1 MAHHK
6 LIFEE
11 DFEEEFKLIG
21 IHASVENYKIA
32 FLLNQ
37 YLRTNF
43 KRRRKDLDF
52 STKNLSISF
61 PIFEYYDATTYYD
74 MFLVANK
81 SKSLEIF
88 TSKAEGLFPETSA
101 EKTSTSYL
109 LPEYKT
115 VDYIIKVFTELEE
128 VPVQKIISE
137 INKIKQ
143 IISAYEIEIDK
154 IKSINNLIFE

>member
-21 IHASVENYKIA
+21 IHTNVENYKIA

-37 YLRTNF
+37 HLRTNF

-52 STKNLSISF
+52 STASLSLNF
-61 PIFEYYDATTYYD
+61 PIFEFYDATTYYD
-74 MFLVANK
+74 MYLVANK
-81 SKSLEIF
+81 SHSIEIYSL
-88 TSKAEGLFPETSA
+88 KLEGLFSESSTV
-101 EKTSTSYL
+101 KTNISYL
-109 LPEYKT
+109 IPEYKT
-115 VDYIIKVFTELEE
+115 VDYFIKVYTDLGE
-128 VPVQKIISE
+128 VPVKDIISA

-143 IISAYEIEIDK
+143 IVSAYEVDIDT